1 MRAPRQTTYNGVM
14 NETHSAAET
23 TLSEDDVT
31 ACVRVL
37 RAIEADRSHLTRLT
51 REQRRELLTLAGLVA
66 KPERHNL
73 VRMAKAFRRAE
84 REAAKER
91 DRKII
96 EQTGLR
102 IQRRSEVYAP
112 LWLEPPK
119 PEDLED
125 RTELH
130 QERTCY
136 VCKKPFTRT
145 HRYYDSMCAACGDF
159 NYAKREQTA
168 DLSGHYALV
177 TGARVKIGFQASLK
191 LLRAGAHV
199 IVTTRFPIDA
209 AERYSKETDFSEF
222 SERLQIHGLDLRH
235 TPSVEIFTRFLLER
249 LPRLDYILN
258 NACQTVRRP
267 AGFFQ
272 HLLEKEAAAVAT
284 LPRELRGVLARHDE
298 LRRIL
303 EGASADALV
312 SANAGTLG
320 AGMVDGVGGVGVRG
334 VGVRGVCVG
343 GSVSAGVGEGV
354 GIGSGGG
361 GGSAVG
367 IGSGAGTG
375 SGGGGADV
383 AVGGGGGQGGGACGG
398 GGALVGGSAAGHG
411 DAPFVTAAELRSH
424 AEGLLHSAALSQR
437 RYLDEDYRDGNTLF
451 PAGRYD
457 EDRQQVDLREIN
469 SWRLRLHEVE
479 TPELLEVQ
487 LVNAIAPYILNA
499 RLKPLMVR
507 TPGGHKHIV
516 NVSAM
521 EGQFYRATK
530 TDKHPHTNMAK
541 AALNMMTR
549 TSAPD
554 FVKGGIHMN
563 AVDTGWVT
571 DEDPAVH
578 AARKAEEGFAPPLD
592 IIDGAARIVDPI
604 FVGRLTGTHVWGQF
618 LKDYKPTPW

>member
-1 MRAPRQTTYNGVM
+1 MISDDDIRA
-14 NETHSAAET
+14 
-23 TLSEDDVT
+23 
-31 ACVRVL
+31 CIRVL
-37 RAIEADRSHLTRLT
+37 RAIEADRAHLTQLPQ
-51 REQRRELLTLAGLVA
+51 EQRRELLTLAGLVA
-66 KPERHNL
+66 KPERHDL
-73 VRMAKAFRRAE
+73 VRMAKAFRRAD
-84 REAAKER
+84 REAARER
-91 DRKII
+91 DRKVI

-102 IQRRSEVYAP
+102 TQRRSEVYAP
-112 LWLEPPK
+112 LWLQPPK
-119 PEDLED
+119 PEDLDD
-125 RTELH
+125 RPELH

-136 VCKKPFTRT
+136 VCKKSFAKM
-145 HRYYDSMCAACGDF
+145 HWFYDSMCDECGDF

-168 DLSGHYALV
+168 DLNGHFVLV

-199 IVTTRFPIDA
+199 VVTTRFPIDA
-209 AERYSKETDFSEF
+209 ADRYSREPDFADF
-222 SERLQIHGLDLRH
+222 RDRLQVHGLDLRH
-235 TPSVEIFTRFLLER
+235 TPSVELFTRFLLER

-272 HLLEKEAAAVAT
+272 HLLARESEVVAA
-284 LPRELRGVLARHDE
+284 LPQVLQGPLALHEE
-298 LRRIL
+298 LRRTL
-303 EGASADALV
+303 QGSSRARDA
-312 SANAGTLG
+312 
-320 AGMVDGVGGVGVRG
+320 
-334 VGVRGVCVG
+334 
-343 GSVSAGVGEGV
+343 
-354 GIGSGGG
+354 
-361 GGSAVG
+361 
-367 IGSGAGTG
+367 
-375 SGGGGADV
+375 
-383 AVGGGGGQGGGACGG
+383 
-398 GGALVGGSAAGHG
+398 GALVAATTQGHG
-411 DAPFVTAAELRSH
+411 
-424 AEGLLHSAALSQR
+424 EGLLHSAALSQR
-437 RYLDEDYRDGNTLF
+437 RYLDEDFRGGEAIF
-451 PAGRYD
+451 PADRYD

-469 SWRLRLHEVE
+469 SWRLRMHEVE

-507 TPGGHKHIV
+507 TPGHHKHIV

-554 FVKGGIHMN
+554 FVKDGIHMN

-578 AARKAEEGFAPPLD
+578 AARKAELGFAPPLD

-604 FVGRLTGTHVWGQF
+604 FVGRLTDRHVWGQF
-618 LKDYKPTPW
+618 LKDYKQAPW